1 MISKLSVLQEFP
13 LFTKPV
19 WIILKSKIGTRMIFC
34 YWWSDLLN
42 FFYFNIYL
50 SLEKGEER
58 EKERERNI
66 DVREIHWLIGFFLH
80 SPNWGPGPEPR
91 HVPWPGIK
99 PVTLWFAGWYSIH
112 WATPA
117 RAKII
122 SFSIFF
128 FLKGFIYFLERG
140 GGREKGGGKTSMCE
154 RNMIGC
160 LLHAL
165 QLRHVPWLG
174 IELATFQFAGQYS
187 THCATPARA
196 KIIFLSTSLMCY
208 S

>member
-1 MISKLSVLQEFP
+1 MFCFLRFY
-13 LFTKPV
+13 LF
-19 WIILKSKIGTRMIFC
+19 IFR
-34 YWWSDLLN
+34 
-42 FFYFNIYL
+42 
-50 SLEKGEER
+50 ER
-58 EKERERNI
+58 GREREREGEKHQC
-66 DVREIHWLIGFFLH
+66 VVASRA
-80 SPNWGPGPEPR
+80 SPTWGPGPEPR

-122 SFSIFF
+122 SFSLFF